1 MAPVPPSA
9 SEPPPSR
16 PGMGQGHDSL
26 LRNIGAFFGHVV
38 GAITSDPAPPQPP
51 AAGPTTMDAGSAQ
64 AEPTRVVREQV
75 EERLHV
81 APGGEKYLLRRRVID
96 EVEIVP
102 PRPSGGA
109 S

>member
-1 MAPVPPSA
+1 
-9 SEPPPSR
+9 
-16 PGMGQGHDSL
+16 
-26 LRNIGAFFGHVV
+26 
-38 GAITSDPAPPQPP
+38 
-51 AAGPTTMDAGSAQ
+51 MDAGSAQ

-102 PRPSGGA
+102 PRPSDGA